1 MPLSVGV
8 PRFGVAGGFP
18 LRPDSTHGDLTRD
31 PAELWQ
37 QALRH
42 LAQHVS
48 QANYESW
55 LEGTEGLRLHDHSL
69 VLGTKSEFVTEW
81 LQKRMRPLI
90 VRTLTELAGEPL
102 DVRFEPLRPDLA
114 LTGTSALQG
123 AGDSNAVNDDIPRPR
138 LRERYTFES
147 YIVGPANRLAFAAA
161 EGVAAAPGRLYNP
174 LFLYG
179 AAGLGKT
186 HLLQAIGHRTMDAG
200 LKVAYL
206 SAEQFTNQLVTAI
219 GQRRQEEFRQRYRSA
234 DVLLIDDIQF
244 VAGKEGTQ
252 EEFFHTFNDLYE
264 NGRQIVISSDKGPAL
279 IQHLEERLRTRF
291 EWGMIAD
298 IQAPDMETRVAI
310 LRAKATEANSR
321 VPDEVLHVIA
331 ARYTN
336 NIRELEGSLTRILAY
351 ARLTGDPLTPELVHS
366 ALASLQPEQ
375 PRLPPSPDL
384 IMDVVCRYFALDREA
399 LLSKSREKRVAYPRQ
414 LAMYLMRELA
424 QRSLVEIGNSLGGR
438 DHSTVH
444 HGWRKMERSMV
455 VDPETKR
462 DVASLRE
469 LIERSRQVA

>member
-1 MPLSVGV
+1 VQSESSP
-8 PRFGVAGGFP
+8 
-18 LRPDSTHGDLTRD
+18 STAPSLD
-31 PAELWQ
+31 PADLWQ

-48 QANYESW
+48 QANYDTW
-55 LEGTEGLRLHDHSL
+55 LEGTEGLRISDHAL
-69 VLGTKSEFVTEW
+69 VIGTKSEFVTEW
-81 LQKRMRPLI
+81 MQKRMRPLI

-102 DVRFEPLRPDLA
+102 DIRFEPLRPVEATTASVLQG
-114 LTGTSALQG
+114 GTS
-123 AGDSNAVNDDIPRPR
+123 DSADSATQPRPR

-147 YIVGPANRLAFAAA
+147 FIIGPANRLAFATA
-161 EGVAAAPGRLYNP
+161 EGVAAEPGTKYNP

-186 HLLQAIGHRTMDAG
+186 HLLQAIGHRTIDAG
-200 LKVAYL
+200 LRVTYI
-206 SAEQFTNQLVTAI
+206 SAEQFTNQLITAI
-219 GQRRQEEFRQRYRSA
+219 GQRRQEEFRQRYRNA

-244 VAGKEGTQ
+244 IAGKEGTQ

-264 NGRQIVISSDKGPAL
+264 NGRQIVITSDKSPAL
-279 IQHLEERLRTRF
+279 IQQLEERLRTRF

-298 IQAPDMETRVAI
+298 IQPPDMETRVAI
-310 LRAKATEANSR
+310 LRAKAIEQNAR
-321 VPDEVLHVIA
+321 VPDDVLHVIA

-351 ARLTGDPLTPELVHS
+351 ARLTSEPLTPELVHS
-366 ALASLQPEQ
+366 ALASLQPEE

-384 IMDVVCRYFALDREA
+384 IMDVICRYFGIDRDA

-444 HGWRKMERSMV
+444 HGWRKMERSLV
-455 VDPETKR
+455 IDPETKR

>member
-1 MPLSVGV
+1 
-8 PRFGVAGGFP
+8 
-18 LRPDSTHGDLTRD
+18 
-31 PAELWQ
+31 
-37 QALRH
+37 
-42 LAQHVS
+42 
-48 QANYESW
+48 
-55 LEGTEGLRLHDHSL
+55 
-69 VLGTKSEFVTEW
+69 
-81 LQKRMRPLI
+81 
-90 VRTLTELAGEPL
+90 
-102 DVRFEPLRPDLA
+102 
-114 LTGTSALQG
+114 
-123 AGDSNAVNDDIPRPR
+123 
-138 LRERYTFES
+138 
-147 YIVGPANRLAFAAA
+147 
-161 EGVAAAPGRLYNP
+161 
-174 LFLYG
+174 
-179 AAGLGKT
+179 
-186 HLLQAIGHRTMDAG
+186 MDAG
-200 LKVAYL
+200 MKVINI
-206 SAEQFTNQLVTAI
+206 SAEQFTNQLITAI

-244 VAGKEGTQ
+244 IAGKEGTQ

-264 NGRQIVISSDKGPAL
+264 DGRQIVITSDKGPAL

-310 LRAKATEANSR
+310 LRAKAAEANTR

-351 ARLTGDPLTPELVHS
+351 SRLTGEPLSPELVHS
-366 ALASLQPEQ
+366 ALASLQPEE
-375 PRLPPSPDL
+375 PRLPPSPAL
-384 IMDVVCRYFALDREA
+384 IMDVVCRYFGIDRDA

-424 QRSLVEIGNSLGGR
+424 QRSLVEIGISLGGR

-444 HGWRKMERSMV
+444 HGWRKMERSLV